1 MWLPF
6 QILKGNVNSFD
17 VVKQEFKFA
26 PTAQYVR
33 FWPENFT
40 SRPCLRIEMFGN
52 PVDTATG
59 SCEKKYPLLEKGLS
73 SLPILII
80 YSPEQFPDDNLV
92 FLGFLEACLFV

>member
-40 SRPCLRIEMFGN
+40 SRPCLRIEIFGN

-59 SCEKKYPLLEKGLS
+59 TCEKN
-73 SLPILII
+73 IL
-80 YSPEQFPDDNLV
+80 YTRR
-92 FLGFLEACLFV
+92 GFLRFQS

>member
-52 PVDTATG
+52 PVDTATKIF
-59 SCEKKYPLLEKGLS
+59 STQKMDFLAS
-73 SLPILII
+73 NV
-80 YSPEQFPDDNLV
+80 DHLV
-92 FLGFLEACLFV
+92 T